1 MILRVLKLRKKS
13 KRRMGFTRNPALL
26 LKNQVSR
33 KASKRKQSLRRLLR
47 WWSMLIQLKVI
58 LFILC
63 IDEKI
68 NVADLKQKVAQTI
81 NQSMRRINAKHLEVH
96 VSGPF
101 QNKKMER
108 VIGLLFLA
116 IRDKHGWLN
125 LKSSLN
131 VCYWKL
137 RRQIM
142 ILVTVKLIMRLTFF
156 NTNLGQTVFG
166 SMFSRIMEGHPKP
179 SKDFLL
185 CIHVTPLKKQLE
197 SKD

>member
-116 IRDKHGWLN
+116 IRDKHG
-125 LKSSLN
+125 
-131 VCYWKL
+131 
-137 RRQIM
+137 
-142 ILVTVKLIMRLTFF
+142 
-156 NTNLGQTVFG
+156 
-166 SMFSRIMEGHPKP
+166 
-179 SKDFLL
+179 
-185 CIHVTPLKKQLE
+185 
-197 SKD
+197 